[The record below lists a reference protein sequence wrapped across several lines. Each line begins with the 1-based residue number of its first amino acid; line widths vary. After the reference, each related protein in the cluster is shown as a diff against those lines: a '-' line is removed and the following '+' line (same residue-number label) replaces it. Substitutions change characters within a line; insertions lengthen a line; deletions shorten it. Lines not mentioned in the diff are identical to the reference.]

1 MLWALAVRETEG
13 GGVVAEVIVEV
24 GAGDYGALAVDA
36 WESGFVLAAGE
47 APVTTGAV
55 QVRRGRF
62 ERLVLV
68 GGRQVW
74 EPQPAL
80 AVSPRWLSAAGAGVV
95 LVTVVLPGTWPGD
108 LAELPADRRAEAFEE
123 RLEAAQENG
132 TVLQGV
138 VGVVLA

>member
-1 MLWALAVRETEG
+1 MLWALAVRETED
-13 GGVVAEVIVEV
+13 GGVVAEVIVE
-24 GAGDYGALAVDA
+24 AGEGHYGALAVDA
-36 WESGFVLAAGE
+36 WESGFVVAAGE
-47 APVTTGAV
+47 VPVTTGAV

-80 AVSPRWLSAAGAGVV
+80 AVSPRWLSAAERGEV
-95 LVTVVLPGTWPGD
+95 LVTMVLPGTWPPD
-108 LAELPADRRAEAFEE
+108 LAELPPDRRAEAFED
-123 RLEAAQENG
+123 RLEIAQENG

-138 VGVVLA
+138 VGVDLA